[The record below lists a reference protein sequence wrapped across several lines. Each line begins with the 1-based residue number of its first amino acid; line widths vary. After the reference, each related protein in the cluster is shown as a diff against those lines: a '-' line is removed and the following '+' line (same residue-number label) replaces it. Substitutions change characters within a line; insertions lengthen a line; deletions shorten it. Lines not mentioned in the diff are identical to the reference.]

1 MTFSIDNLYKPGLI
15 APLRLAVA
23 GLLATATATADEIIM
38 QNGDRLS
45 GDVVRQDK
53 GQLQLQTAYAGTI
66 AIDWDQVQEV
76 VLDEPAAVLLDDDR
90 VIEVAKVTQTQDEVQ
105 LTPPGD
111 AEPMSL
117 PPERVEIIEPEP
129 WEIGNGYRLT
139 GRVNLALQDE
149 TGNSESTEL
158 DLDFDLRF
166 RRRWHELETYGQL
179 EYDTTRGIKT
189 TENWTLLNKYTRR
202 FPKSPWYG
210 AAWLRLKH
218 DRFADLRLRYLV
230 GPSLGYRFSTHDD
243 MRLSAEVGPIYLHED
258 FYDHEDAERWG
269 PGVFIDYEQDLLS
282 DRLQFYLNGMGFSA
296 INGQSKDLWVSWTGL
311 RVPLIG
317 GFVGSIEYEIDY
329 DSDPAQA
336 TKTTDET
343 IRLKLGYQW

>member
-1 MTFSIDNLYKPGLI
+1 MTFSIDNLYKPRLM
-15 APLRLAVA
+15 APSQLAVV
-23 GLLATATATADEIIM
+23 GLLATATAAADEIIM
-38 QNGDRLS
+38 QNGDRLT
-45 GDVVRQDK
+45 GDVIRQDK

-66 AIDWDQVQEV
+66 SIDWDQVREV

-90 VIEVAKVTQTQDEVQ
+90 VIEVAKVTHRQDQVQ
-105 LTPPGD
+105 LDPPGD
-111 AEPMSL
+111 TEPMSL

-129 WEIGNGYRLT
+129 WEIGNGYRLN

-149 TGNSESTEL
+149 TGNAESTEL
-158 DLDFDLRF
+158 DLDFDLRY

-202 FPKSPWYG
+202 FPTSPWYG

-218 DRFADLRLRYLV
+218 DRFADLRLRYLA
-230 GPSLGYRFSTHDD
+230 GPSLGYQFNTDD
-243 MRLSAEVGPIYLHED
+243 DIRLSAEIGTIYLHED
-258 FYDHEDAERWG
+258 FYEHEDAKRWG

-296 INGQSKDLWVSWTGL
+296 INGQSKDLWVSWTGF
-311 RVPLIG
+311 RIPLIG
-317 GFVGSIEYEIDY
+317 GFIASIEYEIDY

-336 TKTTDET
+336 TKTSDET
-343 IRLKLGYQW
+343 VRLKLGYQW

>member
-1 MTFSIDNLYKPGLI
+1 MTFSLYDLCKPLPI
-15 APLRLAVA
+15 LPSHVA
-23 GLLATATATADEIIM
+23 ILGLLASGTAAADEIIM
-38 QNGDRLS
+38 QNGDRLT
-45 GDVVRQDK
+45 GDVVRQDR

-66 AIDWDQVQEV
+66 AIAWDQVREV
-76 VLDEPAAVLLDDDR
+76 VLDEPAPVLLDDDR
-90 VIEVAKVTQTQDEVQ
+90 VIEVAKVTHTQDQ
-105 LTPPGD
+105 LQLAPPGD

-129 WEIGNGYRLT
+129 WELGDGYRLN
-139 GRVNLALQDE
+139 GRINLALQDQ

-158 DLDFDLRF
+158 DLDFDLRY
-166 RRRWHELETYGQL
+166 RRRWDELETYGQL
-179 EYDTTRGIKT
+179 EYDSTRGIKT

-202 FPKSPWYG
+202 FPRSPWYG

-230 GPSLGYRFSTHDD
+230 GPSLGYQFNTHDD
-243 MRLSAEVGPIYLHED
+243 IRLTAEVGPIYLHED
-258 FYDHEDAERWG
+258 FYDQEGAERWG

-296 INGQSKDLWVSWTGL
+296 VSGQSKDLWTSWTGL
-311 RVPLIG
+311 RIPLIG

-343 IRLKLGYQW
+343 VRLKLGYQW